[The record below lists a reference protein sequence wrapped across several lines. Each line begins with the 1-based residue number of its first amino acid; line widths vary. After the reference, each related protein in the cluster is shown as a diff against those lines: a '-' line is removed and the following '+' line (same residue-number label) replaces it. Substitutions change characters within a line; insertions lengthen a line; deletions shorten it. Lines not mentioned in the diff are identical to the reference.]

1 MAGRFVGKTIDKC
14 RIVELI
20 AWGGMAE
27 VYNAHQQ
34 GLDRY
39 VVIKIMHSF
48 LDKDEVFLGSFSA

>member
-1 MAGRFVGKTIDKC
+1 
-14 RIVELI
+14 
-20 AWGGMAE
+20 MAE

-48 LDKDEVFLGSFSA
+48 LDKDEGFWGRFQREAKLVAQL